1 MMIKNLGLTIVLN
14 QMHGQHMAKL
24 ESLTANHNL
33 ERQKDQKQILALAG
47 RINELEH
54 LVQEKEQERKKA
66 VLEMQGFKS
75 ALHQR

>member
-1 MMIKNLGLTIVLN
+1 LIFVSPVFHN
-14 QMHGQHMAKL
+14 QMHGQHLAKL
-24 ESLTANHNL
+24 ESLTTNYNS
-33 ERQKDQKQILALAG
+33 ERQKDQKQILAFAG
-47 RINELEH
+47 RISELEH